1 MTLICR
7 QFPVKHYIKEA
18 KKLKHK
24 ADAEV
29 SLDKRTA
36 IWAKLDGD
44 EWLIFLSLQSDK
56 LCKAF
61 SYVDAAMYFVESG
74 IAMQKDHQ
82 ISMSSYTM
90 FAETVELLK

>member
-1 MTLICR
+1 MEINCCV
-7 QFPVKHYIKEA
+7 F
-18 KKLKHK
+18 
-24 ADAEV
+24 
-29 SLDKRTA
+29 S
-36 IWAKLDGD
+36 
-44 EWLIFLSLQSDK
+44 SLQSDK

-74 IAMQKDHQ
+74 IAMEKDPQ